1 MKPISL
7 ITASI
12 FTLSFTAI
20 AQQPEEPQ
28 YLKVAQKIELR
39 GLVHVRYQLFEEES
53 RNDAFDLRRARLDIR
68 GDVAP
73 KIGFRLHTELAN
85 GPRIL
90 DAVATYKHADYL
102 HINVGQSKHPFSY
115 DNLYSPWN
123 LPTVNRTQLDNALA
137 FRENDLYGNRNGRD
151 LGLWLSGKINAG
163 TEETKRP
170 VLDYTV
176 GVYNGAGINTGENNK
191 EKDFGAALGVSPIK
205 DLWIHGRFYSGY
217 GVTLAQPDEDTRR
230 ERFGVNA
237 TYKTGP
243 WLIEGEYLKG
253 EEENSE
259 LIVLE
264 RNGYYLTLGYTL
276 PNEKLQ
282 VVARYDNY
290 DPNTV
295 LDNNAINRY
304 VLAAN
309 WYFTK
314 ITRIQLEYDIVREQ
328 DAQIDNN
335 LLAVQF
341 QAAF

>member
-1 MKPISL
+1 MKPIYL
-7 ITASI
+7 IPFTILALASTAM
-12 FTLSFTAI
+12 

-28 YLKVAQKIELR
+28 YIKVAQKIELR
-39 GLVHVRYQLFEEES
+39 GLIHTRYQLFEEES
-53 RNDAFDLRRARLDIR
+53 RIDAFDLRRGRLDLR

-73 KIGFRLHTELAN
+73 KIGFRVHTELAN
-85 GPRIL
+85 GPKIL
-90 DAVATYKHADYL
+90 DAIANYKHADFL
-102 HINVGQSKHPFSY
+102 HINAGQGKHPFSY

-123 LPTVNRTQLDNALA
+123 LPTINRTQLDNALA
-137 FRENDLYGNRNGRD
+137 FREADLYGNQNGRD
-151 LGLWLSGKINAG
+151 LGLWISGKFNAG
-163 TEETKRP
+163 DAETKRP
-170 VLDYTV
+170 ILDYTL
-176 GVYNGAGINTGENNK
+176 GVYNGAGINASENND
-191 EKDFGAALGVSPIK
+191 EKDFGAALGVSPFK
-205 DLWIHGRFYSGY
+205 DLWIHGRFYSGH
-217 GVTLAQPDEDTRR
+217 GVTLAQPDENTRR
-230 ERFGVNA
+230 ERFGINA
-237 TYKTGP
+237 TYKTGR

-264 RNGYYLTLGYTL
+264 RNGYYLTLGYML

-295 LDNNAINRY
+295 LGNNAINKY

-309 WYFTK
+309 WYFTT
-314 ITRIQLEYDIVREQ
+314 ITRIQFEYNIVREE
-328 DAQIDNN
+328 DAQVDNN